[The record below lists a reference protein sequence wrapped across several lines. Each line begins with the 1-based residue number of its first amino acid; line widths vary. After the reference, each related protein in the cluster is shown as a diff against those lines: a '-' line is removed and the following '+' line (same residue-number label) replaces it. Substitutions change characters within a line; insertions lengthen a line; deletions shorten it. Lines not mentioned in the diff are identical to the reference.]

1 MSLIE
6 YLASICRKI
15 ADRFFPIVW
24 LVLAAT
30 FLVVGPAVFPLK
42 INNTL
47 ATLLEENT
55 PQEKIDRSIK
65 ETFGDLD
72 EITILVYHHPDLF
85 SRVNLVLIREITE
98 KLSAI
103 DGIRNCFSLS
113 STPFFRNRKEDG
125 QSIIETAPLLGTL
138 PETPE
143 GLARLKQDALGNRL
157 FVNNIISPDG
167 CTAAFNIIFE
177 PDVEPFRKE
186 AIVREIRGLMRD
198 RQASCPKGGIF
209 HLTGMHSFMEITGR
223 TMQIDVEVFSIL
235 SLLVLFFALLAIFR
249 NVRMAVVGLASALV
263 SNGLLFV
270 TLHLLGRNLSIST
283 TPVPAITMGLA
294 LAYSLHFLVAK
305 LEGKIQNPEEA
316 QEMFVGAFFSALTS
330 IVGFLSLCLNSIP
343 TLQDFGLYA
352 ALGTFFAGWTALFV
366 TYPLLKLIR
375 HRPHPR
381 FARRFKFLLR
391 FATARFR
398 PLILAVG
405 VVFLFSGLLI
415 ARMEVQTD
423 YYQYYMKSSPMTR
436 AVDFVN
442 RTVGGQYPI
451 VVDLLVPETDGA
463 GSARVLGFLETFKAT
478 VENMKGVD
486 KVITWLDLL
495 NEGYGAFADRPVPRW
510 YEDRKTVAQIGMVVH
525 DANPDLNRYY
535 VNDAVNKTLIFVRT
549 SHINSASFVAI
560 HKGILGFLERECP
573 PGAAY
578 KVGGTYLRC
587 VNSADDMAVSQFEGT
602 FWEIIVL
609 FSAAFFI
616 IRSVRLT
623 VIAFLAN
630 LLPIFGVYGLMSIL
644 GESLNMGT
652 TMVAAVALGIG
663 IDDTIHFVVRY
674 INAYNKI
681 RHVVKSTRTVIYS
694 AGVSMFLA
702 ASMIALSFLTL
713 SFSTIKP
720 IYQLG
725 VYTVVTMALCFAANM
740 LLVPVLITLS
750 LPWEP
755 RRHGRKKQ
763 AHREAPTTVE
773 GETRR

>member
-6 YLASICRKI
+6 YLASACRKV
-15 ADRFFPIVW
+15 ADRFFPLVW
-24 LVLAAT
+24 LALAAV
-30 FLVVGPAVFPLK
+30 FLIVGPAVFPLK

-47 ATLLEENT
+47 STLLEENT
-55 PQEKIDRSIK
+55 PQERTDRSIK

-85 SRVNLVLIREITE
+85 SRENLLLIRDVTKKI
-98 KLSAI
+98 SDI
-103 DGIRNCFSLS
+103 RGIRNCFSLS
-113 STPFFRNRKEDG
+113 STPFFRNRKENS
-125 QSIIETAPLLGTL
+125 QSIIESAPLLETL
-138 PETPE
+138 PATAE

-167 CTAAFNIIFE
+167 CTAAFNVIFE

-186 AIVREIRGLMRD
+186 AIIREIRSLVR
-198 RQASCPKGGIF
+198 AWETACPKNGIF
-209 HLTGMHSFMEITGR
+209 HLTGMHAFMEITGR

-235 SLLVLFFALLAIFR
+235 SLLVLFFALLAIFW
-249 NVRMAVVGLASALV
+249 NVRMAVIGLASALV

-305 LEGKIQNPEEA
+305 HEGKIQDPEEA

-330 IVGFLSLCLNSIP
+330 IIGFLSLCLNSIP

-398 PLILAVG
+398 TVILVVG
-405 VVFLFSGLLI
+405 VVFLFSGVLI
-415 ARMEVQTD
+415 ARMDVQTD

-442 RTVGGQYPI
+442 RTIGGQYPI
-451 VVDLLVPETDGA
+451 VVEVSVPETDGA
-463 GSARVLGFLETFKAT
+463 GSARVLGFLEKFKAS
-478 VENMKGVD
+478 VEKMKGVD

-495 NEGYGAFADRPVPRW
+495 NEGYGAFADRPEPRW
-510 YEDRKTVAQIGMVVH
+510 YENRQMVSQIGMVVH
-525 DANPDLNRYY
+525 DANPDLNGYY

-549 SHINSASFVAI
+549 SHINSASFVGI

-573 PGAAY
+573 AEATY

-674 INAYNKI
+674 INAYHKI

-740 LLVPVLITLS
+740 LLVPVLITLR
-750 LPWEP
+750 LPWSTRRAGKES
-755 RRHGRKKQ
+755 RRHHGN
-763 AHREAPTTVE
+763 AIAAD
-773 GETRR
+773 GEKRR